1 MRVIVGKSYVFKE
14 NKLGVNVGNH
24 AIKDP
29 YLANYHAHHPF
40 YKNEW
45 ETKKSVLN
53 GSHLG

>member
-29 YLANYHAHHPF
+29 YLAYYHAHHPF